1 MSGTLNVLERPTERS
16 AVSAPNTRFYFAL
29 FVISGFSALV
39 YEVVWLRLAMA
50 SFGVTTAVVSI
61 VISMF
66 MAGLGLGCWGVGA
79 LLGRTPEASGAR
91 ILRIYS
97 LAELLVFFS
106 SLLVPY
112 QLKLGRL
119 LLQQVS
125 TFAVWQS
132 SRYYILAGV
141 WLALTLVPW
150 CTAMGST
157 FPLLMAAIKKTHP
170 ASSQRSFS
178 YLYAANVLGALLG
191 VLGSAFVV
199 IELLGFT
206 KTLYVSGSLNLLLA
220 VLAFVVSF
228 SVLGDAPRE
237 SVSLPQAEAPTAYGL
252 PNRVVLGIL
261 FTTGL
266 VSMGM
271 EVVWI
276 RQLTPYLG
284 NVVYTFAGIVAVY
297 LLSTFVGSLGYRF
310 WVYSHNITESA
321 PAWSLVALFAALP
334 VIAADP
340 RVPHTFGAIEVDGL
354 RLCSIGMFCALLGFL
369 TPLLVDSCSSGDPV
383 RAADAYTANVIGSIF
398 GPLITGFWLL
408 PSFGERW
415 SAMALCLPVFAIAAI
430 TTFRRYALD
439 VLATRAALKPKVLFM
454 LSVVVAT
461 AIFVRSHDY
470 ETKFRVRRVLRDY
483 TATVIGAR
491 TGFNRLL
498 LVNGIGMTA
507 LTPDTKFMAHL
518 PLAFLARPP
527 RNGLVICF
535 GMGTTFRS
543 MLSWGIHTT
552 TVDLVPSVPAMF
564 SYFHEDAAK
573 LTSSPL
579 ARVVVDDG
587 RRFLDGSSETYD
599 VIVVDPPPPPAAP
612 GSSLLYSR
620 EFYGIVSKHLAR
632 DGILLMWYP
641 ASSGDAATL
650 ASVIKSLAQSFPYLR
665 AFMSYEGLGIYFMAS
680 MQALPQ
686 VQSSALAAHLPPA
699 AAADFI
705 EWGPA
710 HEVREQ
716 FETALSHELSL
727 PDVLRIAPGAPVL
740 RDDQPINEYFLLRR
754 WFRLYR

>member
-1 MSGTLNVLERPTERS
+1 MSGTLNVLEPATVRG
-16 AVSAPNTRFYFAL
+16 AVSAPNTRFYFLL
-29 FVISGFSALV
+29 FTISGFCALV

-50 SFGVTTAVVSI
+50 TFGVTTAVVSI
-61 VISMF
+61 VVSMF

-79 LLGRTPEASGAR
+79 LLRRAPQTSGVR
-91 ILRIYS
+91 VLRIYS
-97 LAELLVFFS
+97 VAELLVFFS

-119 LLQQVS
+119 LLQEVN
-125 TFAVWQS
+125 TFAAWQS
-132 SRYYILAGV
+132 SRYYILAGG

-150 CTAMGST
+150 CTCMGST

-170 ASSQRSFS
+170 AASQRSFS
-178 YLYAANVLGALLG
+178 YLYAANVFGALLG
-191 VLGSAFVV
+191 VLGSAVVV

-206 KTLYVSGSLNLLLA
+206 KTLYVSGSLNLLIS

-228 SVLGDAPRE
+228 SVSGDAPPE
-237 SVSLPQAEAPTAYGL
+237 SVGSPEAEAATTYGL
-252 PNRVVLGIL
+252 PDGVVLGIL

-271 EVVWI
+271 EVIWI

-297 LLSTFVGSLGYRF
+297 LLFTFIGSLGYRL
-310 WVYSHNITESA
+310 WVHSHDITESA
-321 PAWSLVALFAALP
+321 PAWSLLALFAAVP

-340 RVPHTFGAIEVDGL
+340 RLPHQLGTIELDGL
-354 RLCSIGMFCALLGFL
+354 RLSSIGMFCALLGFL
-369 TPLLVDSCSSGDPV
+369 TPLLVDSRSSGDPV
-383 RAADAYTANVIGSIF
+383 RAANAYTANVIGSIF

-415 SAMALCLPVFAIAAI
+415 SAVALCVPLFAIAAI
-430 TTFRRYALD
+430 TAFRRHSWDLP
-439 VLATRAALKPKVLFM
+439 ATRWGLNSKVQFAFSILIA
-454 LSVVVAT
+454 S
-461 AIFVRSHDY
+461 AIFAVSHDY
-470 ETKFRVRRVLRDY
+470 ETRFRVRRVLRDY

-491 TGFNRLL
+491 TGFDRLL
-498 LVNGIGMTA
+498 LVNGVGMTA
-507 LTPDTKFMAHL
+507 LTPETKFMAHL
-518 PLAFLARPP
+518 PLAFLSRPP

-543 MLSWGIHTT
+543 MLSWGIPTT

-573 LTSSPL
+573 VTSSPL

-620 EFYGIVSKHLAR
+620 EFYDIVGKHLEK
-632 DGILLMWYP
+632 DGILLIWYP

-650 ASVIKSLAQSFPYLR
+650 GSISKALAQSFPNLR
-665 AFMSYEGLGIYFMAS
+665 AFMSYGRLGIYFLAS
-680 MQALPQ
+680 TQALPQ
-686 VQSSALAAHLPPA
+686 VPSWTLAARLPPA
-699 AAADFI
+699 AAADFV

-710 HEVREQ
+710 HEVRAQ
-716 FETALSHELSL
+716 FETALSHELPL
-727 PDVLRIAPGAPVL
+727 PDVLKIAPGVPVL
-740 RDDQPINEYFLLRR
+740 RDDEPINEYFLLRR
-754 WFRLYR
+754 WFRFYR